1 MLRSKTAWAAR
12 IPSDLRPRLQELAGI
27 RGPSGRSVNRRGPQ
41 AAELYDAKAFP
52 SRIEQDVLP
61 TEIETGSRVRLPSTL
76 FHFCGPPDFP
86 YTTDIVQL
94 ENPASNDTVSRRAKP
109 LKTAVPTRVLP

>member
-1 MLRSKTAWAAR
+1 MTR
-12 IPSDLRPRLQELAGI
+12 ITLNKNEERRIKSGHPWVFSNEIREVAGERATGI
-27 RGPSGRSVNRRGPQ
+27 